1 MTFSNETGDDT
12 TREKVVIAQAKLGEE
27 DAYAWLLARYNGAIY
42 NYCRR
47 MVRGEDARDLA
58 QETFVKAFLSI
69 EKFDEGKRFS
79 PWLFRIAHNL
89 VIDYL
94 RKKRA
99 AIYSVTVTDGGE
111 TREID
116 FADGSKAP
124 DELFSRKEI
133 REAFDAALDSLDA
146 DYKEVLILRHREGL
160 SYEEI
165 ANVLGLPLGTVKARI
180 HRGREKLKQKL
191 RPYV

>member
-1 MTFSNETGDDT
+1 MTFSNETRDDT
-12 TREKVVIAQAKLGEE
+12 AYEKVVIAQAKLGED
-27 DAYAWLLARYNGAIY
+27 DAYAWLLARYKGAIY
-42 NYCRR
+42 DYCRR

-69 EKFDEGKRFS
+69 KKFDERKRFS

-99 AIYSVTVTDGGE
+99 VIYSMTVTNDSE

-116 FADGSKAP
+116 FADGSKMP
-124 DELFSRKEI
+124 DELLSRKEI
-133 REAFDAALDSLDA
+133 REAFDAALNSLDA

-160 SYEEI
+160 SYDEI
-165 ANVLGLPLGTVKARI
+165 ANALGLPLGTVKARI

>member
-1 MTFSNETGDDT
+1 LATKPVNET
-12 TREKVVIAQAKLGEE
+12 EEEALVIARAKRGDE
-27 DAYAWLLARYNGAIY
+27 DAYSWLLNRYNAAIY

-58 QETFVKAFLSI
+58 HETFVKAFLSI
-69 EKFDEGKRFS
+69 ESFDETKLFA

-99 AIYSVTVTDGGE
+99 PTCSLTVEDDGE
-111 TREID
+111 TRDVE
-116 FADGSKAP
+116 FADRTLAP
-124 DELFSRKEI
+124 DELVSRKEI
-133 REAFDAALDSLDA
+133 REAFSAALDSLETE
-146 DYKEVLILRHREGL
+146 YKEALVLRHVEGF
-160 SYEEI
+160 SYDEI
-165 ANVLGLPLGTVKARI
+165 AGILKLPLGTVKVRI
-180 HRGREKLKQKL
+180 HRGRERLKQKL

>member
-1 MTFSNETGDDT
+1 MASELVKDTAEETSIIVRAKRGD
-12 TREKVVIAQAKLGEE
+12 E
-27 DAYAWLLARYNGAIY
+27 DAYAWLLNRYNVTIY

-69 EKFDEGKRFS
+69 KSFDETKRFT

-99 AIYSVTVTDGGE
+99 PTYSLTVDDDGE
-111 TREID
+111 TRDVE
-116 FADGSKAP
+116 FADRSLAP
-124 DELFSRKEI
+124 DELISRKEI
-133 REAFDAALDSLDA
+133 REAFDAAIDSLETE
-146 DYKEVLILRHREGL
+146 YKEVLVLRHREGF
-160 SYEEI
+160 SYDEI
-165 ANVLGLPLGTVKARI
+165 AGILSLPLGTVKVRI